1 MADQFAI
8 AVVVATRNRAG
19 RLARLVTALEQ
30 QLGIASLEVV
40 VVDDAS
46 TDDTWSTLMNL
57 SDSSSLSLVPRRLEE
72 NAGPAHAR
80 NIGWKMARAP
90 LVAFTDDDCVPQP
103 GWLAALV
110 RGLEDAD
117 LVQGCT
123 LPNPDQRPLLGPF
136 SRTIETTRE
145 WGFYETCN
153 MGYRRAVLERVDG
166 FDERFR
172 YPFGEDT
179 DLAWRAK
186 EQGARS
192 AFVADA
198 LVYHD
203 ISPSDFVAKLKDL
216 RRREG
221 LVLAVRAHPELRF
234 RFPRRF
240 FWQRSHPPAVL
251 AALGLALAPVTAAT
265 GWRWLLVL
273 YLVRPYVRY
282 RMRVAPV
289 GDPKSWPL
297 VIPLTLVS
305 DVAEIGVLAAASL
318 RYRTLV
324 L

>member
-1 MADQFAI
+1 MSKEFRI
-8 AVVVATRNRAG
+8 SVVVATHNRSG
-19 RLARLVTALEQ
+19 RLARLVDALEAQ
-30 QLGIASLEVV
+30 EGVAPFEVV

-46 TDDTWSTLMNL
+46 TDDTWSVLTGLARSAAL
-57 SDSSSLSLVPRRLEE
+57 TLVPRHLDA

-80 NIGWKMARAP
+80 NVGWKAARAP

-110 RGLEDAD
+110 EGLQDAE

-123 LPNPDQRPLLGPF
+123 RPNPDQQSAMGPF
-136 SRTIETTRE
+136 SRTVETTRE

-153 MGYRRAVLERVDG
+153 MGYRRDVLERAGG

-186 EQGARS
+186 EQGAQS
-192 AFVADA
+192 TFAADA

-203 ISPSDFVAKLKDL
+203 ISPSSFVAKLKDL
-216 RRREG
+216 PRREG
-221 LVLAVRAHPELRF
+221 LVLAVRAHPELRS

-251 AALGLALAPVTAAT
+251 AAIGLAVAAVTPAT
-265 GWRWLLVL
+265 RWRWLLVL
-273 YLVRPYVRY
+273 YLVRPYLLY
-282 RMRVAPV
+282 RMRDAPV
-289 GDPKSWPL
+289 GERGSWPV

-305 DVAEIGVLAAASL
+305 DLTEIGVLAAASV